1 MVSAR
6 LDMDGSA
13 NTRDPE
19 DLVGRGTAYR
29 DEVMRGR
36 ASAASVVMRGRTS
49 AASVVVQLTGR
60 GAGGMLVTRKQQP
73 PQ

>member
-1 MVSAR
+1 VVSAR

-36 ASAASVVMRGRTS
+36 TS